1 MISNAASLCVRNIIF
16 TALMKEKKFIPDI
29 SWLLTISA
37 PLSRERRGN
46 PDREKRITIAD
57 RDKKPHLQKP
67 CKTGSPL
74 KMGEEELGGKRRAG
88 LLIMPTLTVAAKQKT
103 AP

>member
-1 MISNAASLCVRNIIF
+1 
-16 TALMKEKKFIPDI
+16 MKEKNSIPDI

-46 PDREKRITIAD
+46 PDRERRITMTD
-57 RDKKPHLQKP
+57 RDIKPHLKKP
-67 CKTGSPL
+67 CKTGSPI

-88 LLIMPTLTVAAKQKT
+88 LLVMPTLTLAAKQKT